1 MCTQPT
7 SVALRILGKTA
18 EVAKAG
24 RKKKTKKARG
34 VQDNSPT
41 KPASGVYK
49 QKYMRKSK
57 AQRRGLYNRLA
68 QMGQI

>member
-1 MCTQPT
+1 
-7 SVALRILGKTA
+7 VAWRIVGRTA

-34 VQDNSPT
+34 VQDDSPT
-41 KPASGVYK
+41 KPASGVFK
-49 QKYMRKSK
+49 NSALRKNAK

>member
-1 MCTQPT
+1 M
-7 SVALRILGKTA
+7 AWRILGRTA

-34 VQDNSPT
+34 VQDDSPT

-49 QKYMRKSK
+49 QKNGRNTK

-68 QMGQI
+68 QMGEI

>member
-1 MCTQPT
+1 M
-7 SVALRILGKTA
+7 
-18 EVAKAG
+18 AKAG

-34 VQDNSPT
+34 VQGDSPT
-41 KPASGVYK
+41 KPASGVFK
-49 QKYMRKSK
+49 KKIMRKTK

>member
-1 MCTQPT
+1 
-7 SVALRILGKTA
+7 VAWRILGRTA

-34 VQDNSPT
+34 VQDDSPT

-49 QKYMRKSK
+49 KRKTVSNPK

-68 QMGQI
+68 QMGEI

>member
-1 MCTQPT
+1 
-7 SVALRILGKTA
+7 VAWRILGRTA

-34 VQDNSPT
+34 VQDDSPT

-49 QKYMRKSK
+49 QKNGRYTK